1 MVVVSLY
8 LFCYKF
14 YTRVDTFPERDFREK
29 EKKKKKITSREIY
42 VTFENNFWKY
52 FPVEKKKKK
61 KDKIK
66 YLKGA
71 MQM

>member
-1 MVVVSLY
+1 MMMVVSLY

-14 YTRVDTFPERDFREK
+14 YTCFSRFQT
-29 EKKKKKITSREIY
+29 KKKKITSREIY
-42 VTFENNFWKY
+42 VTFENNFENISQW
-52 FPVEKKKKK
+52 EK

-66 YLKGA
+66 YLKEA